1 MRFKRSAA
9 VIIAALALVGM
20 GLTARPAHAAS
31 IGLAYRLYAVSAG
44 VNGDCANNFA
54 DPKGTVSLSPY
65 RIWASGWTDLE
76 GDGDFYTLTGYENG
90 FSSAYKYYECDAST
104 AQTYEWVYYG
114 DHMVNRKMLE
124 TLECMGATCDPI
136 AGPTYF
142 GWQNG
147 WASI

>member
-9 VIIAALALVGM
+9 TIIAMLALAGM
-20 GLTARPAHAAS
+20 GLTARPASAAS
-31 IGLAYRLYAVSAG
+31 IGLPYRLYAVSAG
-44 VNGDCANNFA
+44 VNANCSSSFA
-54 DPKGTVSLSPY
+54 DPRGTVSLSPY